1 MRYGAGVKA
10 IEGEKG
16 SFRLTLESYE
26 VVEAETIILGIGVQG
41 NPRRLGA
48 PGDDA
53 EFVQYQLDDPD
64 EYKGESI
71 VVVGAGDAA
80 IENAVALAKNNS
92 VAIVNRRDEFARAK
106 DGNIA
111 LILAAIE
118 AGDVTCFYGTNV
130 ARVDTGDFNGAPGQL
145 VLSTPNGEVPVPVHR
160 IIARLG
166 AVPQRGLVEAFG
178 VEFPSK
184 DANALPNLSSQY
196 ECNVP
201 GMYIIG
207 ALGGYPLIKQAMNQG
222 YGVVE
227 YILGNKI
234 GPRITC
240 WKKSSRR
247 PDEDVDGILAMM
259 QTRIPVFMGNAHVR
273 EVMLDSSVH
282 APTEKDGRLREKRLH
297 QHLLYGPRWRSA
309 D

>member
-1 MRYGAGVKA
+1 MTEKVKIAVVGAGPGGLSAAAHAAELGVSHVLLEKTAKHADTIQKYQKGKHVMAEPNVLPLRSPVPFEQGTREVILDGWADALEKHGVNVRYGAGVKA

-16 SFRLTLESYE
+16 DFCLTLESGE

-111 LILAAIE
+111 LILAAVE

-130 ARVDTGDFNGAPGQL
+130 GFRCRVSCGQCCIHRCVIKVADTDRHQ
-145 VLSTPNGEVPVPVHR
+145 PV
-160 IIARLG
+160 A
-166 AVPQRGLVEAFG
+166 
-178 VEFPSK
+178 
-184 DANALPNLSSQY
+184 
-196 ECNVP
+196 
-201 GMYIIG
+201 
-207 ALGGYPLIKQAMNQG
+207 
-222 YGVVE
+222 
-227 YILGNKI
+227 KI
-234 GPRITC
+234 
-240 WKKSSRR
+240 
-247 PDEDVDGILAMM
+247 
-259 QTRIPVFMGNAHVR
+259 
-273 EVMLDSSVH
+273 
-282 APTEKDGRLREKRLH
+282 
-297 QHLLYGPRWRSA
+297 
-309 D
+309 

>member
-1 MRYGAGVKA
+1 MAEPNVLPLRSPVPFEQGTREVILDGWADALEKHSVNVRDGAGVKA
-10 IEGEKG
+10 IEGETG
-16 SFRLTLESYE
+16 SFRLTLESDE

-41 NPRRLGA
+41 NPGGSA
-48 PGDDA
+48 PP
-53 EFVQYQLDDPD
+53 ETTLSSYQLDDPD
-64 EYKGESI
+64 EHKGESI

-80 IENAVALAKNNS
+80 IENMALAKNNS

-222 YGVVE
+222 YEVVE

-234 GPRITC
+234 NPADH
-240 WKKSSRR
+240 
-247 PDEDVDGILAMM
+247 PLLE
-259 QTRIPVFMGNAHVR
+259 
-273 EVMLDSSVH
+273 
-282 APTEKDGRLREKRLH
+282 EKFKAL
-297 QHLLYGPRWRSA
+297 P
-309 D
+309 